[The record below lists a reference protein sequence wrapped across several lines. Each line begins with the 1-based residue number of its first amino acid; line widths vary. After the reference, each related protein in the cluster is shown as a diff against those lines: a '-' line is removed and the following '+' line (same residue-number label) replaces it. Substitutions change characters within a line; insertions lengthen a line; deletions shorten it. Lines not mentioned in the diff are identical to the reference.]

1 MIDQQ
6 TIDRIMDAA
15 DIVEVVSDF
24 VSLRKRGVN
33 YIGLCPFHDEKT
45 PSFSVSPSKG
55 ICKCFSCGKGG
66 TAVHFIMEHEQM
78 SYYEALRYLAKK
90 YNIEI
95 HERELSEKEKAA
107 KSLREEMLLINEYAQ
122 NFFVD
127 SMWNTEEGRN
137 IGLAYFYERG
147 FRDDT
152 IKKFGLGYSPEAR
165 DALSR
170 KAIKSGYKKELL
182 VNTGL
187 SLENSEHGTITDRFR
202 GRVMFPVY
210 SLSGKIVAFG
220 GRVLRTSDKVAK
232 YVNSP
237 ESEIYHKSNTLYGI
251 YQAKSAIVKNDNCFL
266 VEGYTDVLSM
276 HQAGIANVV
285 ASSGTSLTLGQIRQ
299 IHRFTENIILLY
311 DGDAAG
317 IKASLRGI
325 DLLLEEGINVKVV
338 LLPDGN
344 DPDSFSRKQSAE
356 SFANYIREHET
367 DFITFK
373 TRLLLGEAGNDPIRR
388 AALIGDIVR
397 SISVIPDDIA
407 RSIYIKECSRMMEMR
422 EEVLMQT
429 VSKERIKRA
438 ESGAQQKYPPQAVPP
453 HTAADEHPAGDMTPS
468 LHHTEEDGTNQFE
481 AYEYRLVRLVIKY
494 GLTPIYYEGTELQDV
509 ITSVVNELEKDEIK
523 LQTPLYDKMLKEAAR
538 TSGQYRPADKNELYL
553 FEEIDAQSEKT
564 KISVWKEYVEKLN
577 HNFTRHFLNNPDEEI
592 STAAV
597 DMISEKYRLSR
608 KNTVKSEEE
617 RLTSL
622 VRRSITELKDAIIT
636 ARIKEINAK
645 IKAACNENQHEYMLS
660 LLEELNEYKAIKT
673 LLSKELGERIINP
686 VQ

>member
-78 SYYEALRYLAKK
+78 TYYEALRYLAKK

-122 NFFVD
+122 NFFVETL
-127 SMWNTEEGRN
+127 WNTEEGRSV
-137 IGLAYFYERG
+137 GLSYFYERG
-147 FRDDT
+147 FRDDI

-165 DALSR
+165 DALSQ

-187 SLENSEHGTITDRFR
+187 SIENQEHTSVADRFR

-210 SLSGKIVAFG
+210 SLSGKVVAFG
-220 GRVLRTSDKVAK
+220 GRVLRTGDKVAK

-237 ESEIYHKSNTLYGI
+237 ESEIYHKSNILYGI
-251 YQAKSAIVKNDNCFL
+251 YQAKSAIVKNDTCFL

-276 HQAGIANVV
+276 HQAGIPNVV
-285 ASSGTSLTLGQIRQ
+285 ASSGTSLTKGQIRQ
-299 IHRFTENIILLY
+299 IHRFTQNIILLY

-317 IKASLRGI
+317 IKASIRGI
-325 DLLLEEGINVKVV
+325 DLLLEEGMNVKVV
-338 LLPDGN
+338 LLPDGD
-344 DPDSFSRKQSAE
+344 DPDSFSKKQSAE
-356 SFANYIREHET
+356 SFARYIKEHET

-373 TRLLLGEAGNDPIRR
+373 TRLLIGEAGTDPIKR
-388 AALIGDIVR
+388 ASLIGDIVR

-407 RSIYIKECSRMMEMR
+407 RSIYIKECSRMMDMR
-422 EEVLMQT
+422 EDVLMQT
-429 VSKERIKRA
+429 VVKERIKRA
-438 ESGAQQKYPPQAVPP
+438 ESGTAPITSPQAGPP
-453 HTAADEHPAGDMTPS
+453 HTAADEHPSGDIMTTTTPPVENEYS
-468 LHHTEEDGTNQFE
+468 QFE
-481 AYEYRLVRLVIKY
+481 EYERRLVRLIVKY
-494 GLTPIYYEGTELQDV
+494 GLTPICYAGTEPQDV
-509 ITSVVNELEKDEIK
+509 VTYIVKELENDEIK
-523 LQTPLYDKMLKEAAR
+523 FKNPLYDKIIKEAESIR
-538 TSGQYRPADKNELYL
+538 TTYLPADKEELYL
-553 FEEIDAQSEKT
+553 IDEIDAPSENA
-564 KISVWKEYVEKLN
+564 KIEKWKEHVEKLN
-577 HNFTRHFLNNPDEEI
+577 HNFMRHFLNHQDEAV
-592 STAAV
+592 STATV
-597 DMISEKYRLSR
+597 DMISEKYRLSK
-608 KNTVKSEEE
+608 KNTIKSDEE
-617 RLTSL
+617 RLYTL
-622 VRRSITELKDAIIT
+622 VRRTVTELKDAIVS
-636 ARIKEINAK
+636 AK
-645 IKAACNENQHEYMLS
+645 IKELNTELKTAYRAKEHDRITT
-660 LLEELNEYKAIKT
+660 LLEELNGYKTIKT

-686 VQ
+686 L

>member
-78 SYYEALRYLAKK
+78 TYYEALRYLARK

-95 HERELSEKEKAA
+95 RERELSEKEKAA

-122 NFFVD
+122 DFFVD
-127 SMWNTEEGRN
+127 SLWNTDEGRN
-137 IGLAYFYERG
+137 VGLAYFYERG
-147 FRDDT
+147 FRDD
-152 IKKFGLGYSPEAR
+152 IIRKFGLGYSPEAR
-165 DALSR
+165 DALSQ

-187 SLENSEHGTITDRFR
+187 SIEREGASSIADRFR

-210 SLSGKIVAFG
+210 SLSGKVVAFG

-251 YQAKSAIVKNDNCFL
+251 YQAKSSIVKNDNCFL

-276 HQAGIANVV
+276 HQAGIPNVV

-299 IHRFTENIILLY
+299 IHRFTQNVTLLY

-338 LLPDGN
+338 LLPDGD
-344 DPDSFSRKQSAE
+344 DPDSFSKKQSAE
-356 SFANYIREHET
+356 SFARYIGEHET

-373 TRLLLGEAGNDPIRR
+373 TRLLLGEAGTDPMRR

-407 RSIYIKECSRMMEMR
+407 RSVYIKECSRMMEMR
-422 EEVLMQT
+422 EDVLMQT
-429 VSKERIKRA
+429 VTKERIKRA
-438 ESGAQQKYPPQAVPP
+438 ESGPRQDYVQREAAP
-453 HTAADEHPAGDMTPS
+453 HTAADEHPSGEVMAVP
-468 LHHTEEDGTNQFE
+468 DGERENLPAPFE
-481 AYEYRLVRLVIKY
+481 AYEYPLVRLVVKY
-494 GLTPIYYEGTELQDV
+494 GLTPVCYDGEELTDV
-509 ITSVVNELEKDEIK
+509 VTFVVRELESDEIK
-523 LQTPLYDKMLKEAAR
+523 FQNPLYDRIVTEAMEV
-538 TSGQYRPADKNELYL
+538 SGQYRPADKEKLFL
-553 FEEIDAQSEKT
+553 FEEVDASSERE
-564 KISVWKEYVEKLN
+564 KIVTWKEYVEKLN
-577 HNFTRHFLNNPDEEI
+577 RNFTRHFLNHAEEAI

-617 RLTSL
+617 RLFSL
-622 VRRSITELKDAIIT
+622 VKRSITELKDAIIT
-636 ARIKEINAK
+636 AKIKELGDRLKTAYKKHDQEQIRAV
-645 IKAACNENQHEYMLS
+645 
-660 LLEELNEYKAIKT
+660 LEELNQYKAIKT
-673 LLSKELGERIINP
+673 LLSKALGERIINP
-686 VQ
+686 M

>member
-78 SYYEALRYLAKK
+78 TYYEALRYLAKK

-95 HERELSEKEKAA
+95 VERELSDKEKAA

-122 NFFVD
+122 NFFVETL
-127 SMWNTEEGRN
+127 WNTQEGKN

-147 FRDDT
+147 FRDDI
-152 IKKFGLGYSPEAR
+152 IKKFGLGYSPESR
-165 DALSR
+165 DALSQ

-182 VNTGL
+182 INTGL
-187 SLENSEHGTITDRFR
+187 SIENQEHTSIADRFR

-210 SLSGKIVAFG
+210 SLSGKVVAFG

-237 ESEIYHKSNTLYGI
+237 ESEIYHKSNILYGI
-251 YQAKSAIVKNDNCFL
+251 YQAKSAIVKNDRCFL

-276 HQAGIANVV
+276 HQAGISNVV
-285 ASSGTSLTLGQIRQ
+285 ASSGTSLTTGQIRQ
-299 IHRFTENIILLY
+299 IHRFTSNIILLY

-325 DLLLEEGINVKVV
+325 DLLLEEGMNVKVV
-338 LLPDGN
+338 LLPDGD
-344 DPDSFSRKQSAE
+344 DPDSFSKKQSAD
-356 SFANYIREHET
+356 SFAKYIKEHET

-373 TRLLLGEAGNDPIRR
+373 TRLLIGEAGNDPIRR
-388 AALIGDIVR
+388 ATLIGDIVR

-407 RSIYIKECSRMMEMR
+407 RSVYIKECSRMMEMR
-422 EEVLMQT
+422 EDVLMQT
-429 VSKERIKRA
+429 VSKERIKRV
-438 ESGAQQKYPPQAVPP
+438 ESGASPVTVPQVAPP
-453 HTAADEHPAGDMTPS
+453 HTQADEYPAGDIMAAIQAGIENPVS
-468 LHHTEEDGTNQFE
+468 QFE
-481 AYEYRLVRLVIKY
+481 EYEQRIIRLIIKY
-494 GLTPIYYEGTELQDV
+494 GLTPIYYTGGERQDV
-509 ITSVVNELEKDEIK
+509 ITYIVKELENDEIT
-523 LQTPLYDKMLKEAAR
+523 LQTPIYDKIITEAVQIR
-538 TSGQYRPADKNELYL
+538 EKYLPSDKDELFL
-553 FEEIDAQSEKT
+553 FDEIEAPSERA
-564 KISVWKEYVEKLN
+564 KIAAWREHVEKLN
-577 HNFTRHFLNNPDEEI
+577 HSFMRHFLNHQDEAI

-597 DMISEKYRLSR
+597 NMISEKYRLSK
-608 KNTVKSEEE
+608 KNTIKSEEE
-617 RLTSL
+617 RLYTL
-622 VRRSITELKDAIIT
+622 VRRSVTELKDAIVT
-636 ARIKEINAK
+636 AK
-645 IKAACNENQHEYMLS
+645 IKELNAELKTAYREKEHAHITA
-660 LLEELNEYKAIKT
+660 LLEELNEYKTIKT

-686 VQ
+686 V

>member
-165 DALSR
+165 DALSS

-338 LLPDGN
+338 LLPDGD

-388 AALIGDIVR
+388 ASLIGDIVR

-438 ESGAQQKYPPQAVPP
+438 ESGARQKYPPQVVPP
-453 HTAADEHPAGDMTPS
+453 HTAADEHPAGGITTSP
-468 LHHTEEDGTNQFE
+468 HHTEEDGTNQFE

-494 GLTPIYYEGTELQDV
+494 GLTPIYYEGSELQDV

-523 LQTPLYDKMLKEAAR
+523 LQTPLYDKMLKEASR
-538 TSGQYRPADKNELYL
+538 ISGQYRPADKNELYL
-553 FEEIDAQSEKT
+553 FEEIDAPSEKT

-577 HNFTRHFLNNPDEEI
+577 HNFTRHFLNNPDEET

-617 RLTSL
+617 RLATL
-622 VRRSITELKDAIIT
+622 VRRAITELKDAIIT
-636 ARIKEINAK
+636 ARIKEINTK
-645 IKAACNENQHEYMLS
+645 IKAACNENQHEHMLS

>member
-78 SYYEALRYLAKK
+78 TYYEALRYLAKK

-95 HERELSEKEKAA
+95 VERELSDKEKAA

-122 NFFVD
+122 NFFVETL
-127 SMWNTEEGRN
+127 WNTQEGKN

-147 FRDDT
+147 FRDDI
-152 IKKFGLGYSPEAR
+152 IKKFGLGYSPESR
-165 DALSR
+165 DALSQ

-182 VNTGL
+182 INTGL
-187 SLENSEHGTITDRFR
+187 SIENQEHTSIADRFR

-210 SLSGKIVAFG
+210 SLSGKVVAFG

-237 ESEIYHKSNTLYGI
+237 ESEIYHKSNILYGI
-251 YQAKSAIVKNDNCFL
+251 YQAKSAIVKNDRCFL

-276 HQAGIANVV
+276 HQAGISNVV
-285 ASSGTSLTLGQIRQ
+285 ASSGTSLTTGQIRQ
-299 IHRFTENIILLY
+299 IHRFTSNIILLY

-325 DLLLEEGINVKVV
+325 DLLLEEGMNVKVV
-338 LLPDGN
+338 LLPDGD
-344 DPDSFSRKQSAE
+344 DPDSFSKKQSAD
-356 SFANYIREHET
+356 SFAKYIKEHET

-373 TRLLLGEAGNDPIRR
+373 TRLLIGEAGNDPIRR
-388 AALIGDIVR
+388 ATLIGDIVR

-407 RSIYIKECSRMMEMR
+407 RSVYIKECSRMMEMR
-422 EEVLMQT
+422 EDVLMQT
-429 VSKERIKRA
+429 VSKERIKRV
-438 ESGAQQKYPPQAVPP
+438 ESGASPVTVQQVAPL
-453 HTAADEHPAGDMTPS
+453 HTQADEYPAGDIMAAIQAGKENPVS
-468 LHHTEEDGTNQFE
+468 QFE
-481 AYEYRLVRLVIKY
+481 EYEQRIIRLIIKY
-494 GLTPIYYEGTELQDV
+494 GLTPIYYTGGERQDV
-509 ITSVVNELEKDEIK
+509 ITYIVKELENDEIT
-523 LQTPLYDKMLKEAAR
+523 LQTPIYDKIITEAVQIR
-538 TSGQYRPADKNELYL
+538 EKYLPSDKDELFL
-553 FEEIDAQSEKT
+553 FDEIEAPSERA
-564 KISVWKEYVEKLN
+564 KIAAWREHVEKLN
-577 HNFTRHFLNNPDEEI
+577 HSFMRHFLNHQDEAI

-597 DMISEKYRLSR
+597 NMISEKYRLSK
-608 KNTVKSEEE
+608 KNTIKGEEE
-617 RLTSL
+617 RLYTL
-622 VRRSITELKDAIIT
+622 VRRSVTELKDAIVT
-636 ARIKEINAK
+636 AK
-645 IKAACNENQHEYMLS
+645 IKELNAELKTAYREKEHAHITA
-660 LLEELNEYKAIKT
+660 LLEELNEYKTIKT

-686 VQ
+686 V

>member
-78 SYYEALRYLAKK
+78 TYYEALRYLAKK

-95 HERELSEKEKAA
+95 VERELSDKEKAA

-127 SMWNTEEGRN
+127 TLWNTQEGKN

-147 FRDDT
+147 FRDDI
-152 IKKFGLGYSPEAR
+152 IKKFGLGYSPESR
-165 DALSR
+165 DALSQ

-182 VNTGL
+182 INTGL
-187 SLENSEHGTITDRFR
+187 SIENQEHTSIADRFR

-210 SLSGKIVAFG
+210 SLSGKVVAFG

-237 ESEIYHKSNTLYGI
+237 ESEIYHKSNILYGI
-251 YQAKSAIVKNDNCFL
+251 YQAKSAIVKNDRCFL

-276 HQAGIANVV
+276 HQAGISNVV
-285 ASSGTSLTLGQIRQ
+285 ASSGTSLTTGQIRQ
-299 IHRFTENIILLY
+299 IHRFTSNIILLY

-325 DLLLEEGINVKVV
+325 DLLLEEGMNVKVV
-338 LLPDGN
+338 LLPDGD
-344 DPDSFSRKQSAE
+344 DPDSFSKKQSAD
-356 SFANYIREHET
+356 SFAKYIKEHET

-373 TRLLLGEAGNDPIRR
+373 TRLLIGEAGNDPIRR
-388 AALIGDIVR
+388 ATLIGDIVR

-407 RSIYIKECSRMMEMR
+407 RSVYIKECSRMMEMR
-422 EEVLMQT
+422 EDVLMQT
-429 VSKERIKRA
+429 VSKERIKRV
-438 ESGAQQKYPPQAVPP
+438 ESGASPVTVPQVAPP
-453 HTAADEHPAGDMTPS
+453 HTQADEYPAGDIMAAIQAGKENPVS
-468 LHHTEEDGTNQFE
+468 QFE
-481 AYEYRLVRLVIKY
+481 EYEQRIIRLIIKY
-494 GLTPIYYEGTELQDV
+494 GLTPIYYTGGERQDV
-509 ITSVVNELEKDEIK
+509 ITYIVKELENDEIT
-523 LQTPLYDKMLKEAAR
+523 LQTPIYDKIITEAVQIR
-538 TSGQYRPADKNELYL
+538 EKYLPSDKDELFL
-553 FEEIDAQSEKT
+553 FDEIEAPSERA
-564 KISVWKEYVEKLN
+564 KIAAWREHVEKLN
-577 HNFTRHFLNNPDEEI
+577 HSFMRHFLNHQDEAI

-597 DMISEKYRLSR
+597 NMISEKYRLSK
-608 KNTVKSEEE
+608 KNTIKSEEE
-617 RLTSL
+617 RLYTL
-622 VRRSITELKDAIIT
+622 VRRSVTELKDAIVT
-636 ARIKEINAK
+636 AK
-645 IKAACNENQHEYMLS
+645 IKELNAELKTAYREKEQGRITV
-660 LLEELNEYKAIKT
+660 LLEELNEYKTIKT

-686 VQ
+686 V

>member
-78 SYYEALRYLAKK
+78 TYYEALRYLAKK

-95 HERELSEKEKAA
+95 VERELSEKEKAA

-122 NFFVD
+122 NFFVETL
-127 SMWNTEEGRN
+127 WKTEEGRN

-147 FRDDT
+147 FRDEI

-165 DALSR
+165 DALSQ
-170 KAIKSGYKKELL
+170 KAVKSGYKKELL
-182 VNTGL
+182 INTGL
-187 SLENSEHGTITDRFR
+187 SIENQEHTAISDRFR

-210 SLSGKIVAFG
+210 SLSGKVVAFG

-237 ESEIYHKSNTLYGI
+237 ESEIYHKSNILYGI

-285 ASSGTSLTLGQIRQ
+285 ASSGTSLTTGQIRQ
-299 IHRFTENIILLY
+299 IHRFTQNIILLY

-325 DLLLEEGINVKVV
+325 DLLLEEGMNVKVV
-338 LLPDGN
+338 LLPDGD
-344 DPDSFSRKQSAE
+344 DPDSFSKKQSAE
-356 SFANYIREHET
+356 SFAKYIKEHET

-373 TRLLLGEAGNDPIRR
+373 TRLLIGEAGNDPIRR
-388 AALIGDIVR
+388 ATLIGDIVR

-407 RSIYIKECSRMMEMR
+407 RSVYIKECSRIMEMR
-422 EEVLMQT
+422 EDVLMQT

-438 ESGAQQKYPPQAVPP
+438 QSGPQTISAIQVGPP
-453 HTAADEHPAGDMTPS
+453 HTAADEYPAGDMLPA
-468 LHHTEEDGTNQFE
+468 TENAEENPASQFAE
-481 AYEYRLVRLVIKY
+481 YEQQLIRLIIKY
-494 GLTPIYYEGTELQDV
+494 GLTPIYDTGTELQDV
-509 ITSVVNELEKDEIK
+509 VTYIAEELENDEIK
-523 LQTPLYDKMLKEAAR
+523 FQEPIYDKIIKEALQIR
-538 TSGQYRPADKNELYL
+538 ERYLPANKDALFLFDDIEAPSERDKIATWREN
-553 FEEIDAQSEKT
+553 
-564 KISVWKEYVEKLN
+564 VEKLN
-577 HNFTRHFLNNPDEEI
+577 HNFMRHFLNHQDETI
-592 STAAV
+592 SATAV
-597 DMISEKYRLSR
+597 NMISEKYRLSK

-617 RLTSL
+617 RLYAL
-622 VRRSITELKDAIIT
+622 VRRSITELKDAIVT
-636 ARIKEINAK
+636 AK
-645 IKAACNENQHEYMLS
+645 IKELNAKLKTAYREKEQES
-660 LLEELNEYKAIKT
+660 IRTLLEELNEYKTIKT

-686 VQ
+686 